1 MAPMTSSSASLW
13 PPLPYLE
20 WRATYETLHMWTQVV
35 GKIRLVQ
42 SPWINH
48 SWHTPFYVTSRGITT
63 STIPYGAQTF
73 QIEFDFIDHR
83 LLIET
88 SVGTASEVPLR
99 SRSVADFYAELFA
112 RLTDLGFG
120 VRIHT
125 TPCEVVD
132 AIPFEKDVAHA
143 TYIPEHANRFFRA
156 LAQADR
162 VFKAFRARF
171 IGKCSP
177 VHFFWGSFDLACTRF
192 SGRKAPVHPG
202 GVPNL
207 ADWVVREAYS
217 HEVSSCVFWP
227 GNARLPQ
234 PAFCSYAY
242 PEPPGFRTAK
252 IRPDGAVYNTELG
265 EFILPY
271 DVVRQSAA
279 PDTTL
284 LEFLQSSYEAAADF
298 GAWDRAALERA
309 EIPRSA
315 V

>member
-1 MAPMTSSSASLW
+1 
-13 PPLPYLE
+13 
-20 WRATYETLHMWTQVV
+20 MWTQVV

-42 SPWINH
+42 TPWVNH
-48 SWHTPFYVTSRGITT
+48 SWHTPFYVTSRGLTT
-63 STIPYGAQTF
+63 SPIPYGAGTF

-88 SVGTASEVPLR
+88 STGAASTMPLR

-112 RLTDLGFG
+112 RLADLGVG
-120 VRIHT
+120 VSIHT
-125 TPCEVVD
+125 TPCEVID
-132 AIPFEKDVAHA
+132 AIPFENDVAHD

-156 LAQADR
+156 LTQADR
-162 VFKAFRARF
+162 VLKAFRARF

-192 SGRKAPVHPG
+192 SGRKAPPHPG

-217 HEVSSCVFWP
+217 HEVSSCGFWP
-227 GNARLPQ
+227 GNAQLPQ
-234 PAFCSYAY
+234 PAFYSYAY

-252 IRPDGAVYNTELG
+252 VRPDGAGYNTELG

-271 DVVRQSAA
+271 EVVRQSAA

-298 GAWDRAALERA
+298 GAWDRAALELPK
-309 EIPRSA
+309 IPRSA
-315 V
+315 A